1 MDKMNDK
8 IVYTPG
14 PSEVRE
20 NVRLKRAE
28 KTTNP
33 DVDLDFCEFYKNTCD
48 KMAKILKT
56 KNDVYILSGE
66 GMLGLEAACASLTEN
81 GDRVLVIDNGIFG
94 KGFDDFVKMY
104 GGEVVYFSDDY
115 NKEIDVDKLEKFLEK
130 DHDFKYA
137 TVVHCDT
144 PTGVLNDLSKICPLL
159 KKYNILTV
167 VDSVAAM
174 VGENIEVD
182 NWQLDIVCGGSQKA
196 ISAPTGLTMVSVSED
211 AKNAMKN
218 RKTPIIGF
226 YCNLTIWENYY
237 RDKWFPY
244 TMPISDIMGLDVA
257 LDNILEEGLE
267 NVHNRHAKV
276 ADATRKAVK
285 EYGLNLFLENGY
297 SNTVTAICI
306 DEEIGAGNLV
316 KHLLEKYNLVMTTS
330 LNQYT
335 GKILRIGHMGENAKY
350 EAIVPVLNY
359 IDLGLKDLGFKTD
372 KNLVELFNKYY
383 NA

>member
-1 MDKMNDK
+1 
-8 IVYTPG
+8 
-14 PSEVRE
+14 
-20 NVRLKRAE
+20 
-28 KTTNP
+28 
-33 DVDLDFCEFYKNTCD
+33 
-48 KMAKILKT
+48 MAKILKT

-257 LDNILEEGLE
+257 LDNILEEGLA
-267 NVHNRHAKV
+267 NVHNRHAKI
-276 ADATRKAVK
+276 ANATRKAVK

>member
-1 MDKMNDK
+1 MNNK
-8 IVYTPG
+8 FVYTPG
-14 PSEVRE
+14 PTRVRE
-20 NVRLKRAE
+20 NVRLEIAKE
-28 KTTNP
+28 TTNP
-33 DVDLDFCEFYKNTCD
+33 DIDVEFCEFYKNTCK
-48 KMAKILKT
+48 KMSSILNTEK
-56 KNDVYILSGE
+56 DVYILSGE
-66 GMLGLEAACASLTEN
+66 GILGLEAACASLTEP
-81 GDRVLVIDNGIFG
+81 GDKVLVIDNGIFG
-94 KGFDDFVKMY
+94 RGFDDFVKMY
-104 GGEVVYFSDDY
+104 GGEVVYFSGDY
-115 NKEIDVDKLEKFLEK
+115 TNEIDIEELEKFLQKEN
-130 DHDFKYA
+130 DFKYA

-276 ADATRKAVK
+276 ANATRKAVK

>member
-1 MDKMNDK
+1 MYQMM
-8 IVYTPG
+8 TPG
-14 PSEVRE
+14 PTMPAASVMEARS
-20 NVRLKRAE
+20 RAFA
-28 KTTNP
+28 NP
-33 DVDLDFCEFYKNTCD
+33 DVDETFCEEYHQVCKD
-48 KMAKILKT
+48 
-56 KNDVYILSGE
+56 LSNLLGTDNETYVLGGE
-66 GMLGLEAACASLTEN
+66 GILALEAACATLTEP
-81 GDRVLVIDNGIFG
+81 GDKVLVIDNGIFG

-276 ADATRKAVK
+276 ANATRKAVK